1 MDKTVPVRRLIDGWA
16 KLDLDYL
23 LGQFAEDAI
32 FENIPMEPIVGKP
45 AIRAALKAFLD
56 LCEAAPW
63 TLINIAVSE
72 QGNVLTERD
81 DVFHLRDG
89 RRVNCPVM
97 GVLSG
102 SFLSSRISRSR
113 NGKLAVRLTG
123 WIFGC

>member
-1 MDKTVPVRRLIDGWA
+1 MKARRCHSIEVAEREDNVDKTVPVRNLIDGWA
-16 KLDLDYL
+16 KLDLDHM

-97 GVLSG
+97 GVFEVNDQG
-102 SFLSSRISRSR
+102 
-113 NGKLAVRLTG
+113 
-123 WIFGC
+123 